1 MAKIFAA
8 PRPSD
13 PRQGLGRPIRKAGDQ
28 AEPGL
33 SYLLPILLIGLCIY
47 FGSRRQAILRLR
59 APRAAATPSD
69 YSFVDDDEDDDDFA
83 GQEAG
88 EATPLPAVADPIF
101 ASGAPIEDRPVKYLL
116 DAAPGT
122 SRGADR
128 IVDITRTIKGKGL
141 CSPRG

>member
-1 MAKIFAA
+1 MAKISAA
-8 PRPSD
+8 HRLPG

-59 APRAAATPSD
+59 APRPAASD
-69 YSFVDDDEDDDDFA
+69 YSFVDDDEDDDDFVA
-83 GQEAG
+83 QEAG

-116 DAAPGT
+116 DAATGT
-122 SRGADR
+122 SRDADR

>member
-1 MAKIFAA
+1 MAKIPAA
-8 PRPSD
+8 LHPPG
-13 PRQGLGRPIRKAGDQ
+13 PRQGPGRPIRKAGDK

-47 FGSRRQAILRLR
+47 FGSRRQAILRV
-59 APRAAATPSD
+59 PRAAAPSD

-83 GQEAG
+83 AQEAG

-116 DAAPGT
+116 DAAPAT

-128 IVDITRTIKGKGL
+128 IADITRTIKGKGL

>member
-1 MAKIFAA
+1 MAKISAA
-8 PRPSD
+8 LRPSG
-13 PRQGLGRPIRKAGDQ
+13 PRQGQDRPIRKAGDQ
-28 AEPGL
+28 AEPDL

-59 APRAAATPSD
+59 APSTAAPAD
-69 YSFVDDDEDDDDFA
+69 YNIVDDDEEDDDFVA
-83 GQEAG
+83 QEAG

-101 ASGAPIEDRPVKYLL
+101 ASGAPAEDRPVKYLL

-128 IVDITRTIKGKGL
+128 IVDITRTIRGKGL

>member
-1 MAKIFAA
+1 M
-8 PRPSD
+8 
-13 PRQGLGRPIRKAGDQ
+13 
-28 AEPGL
+28 

-59 APRAAATPSD
+59 APSTAAPAD
-69 YSFVDDDEDDDDFA
+69 YNIVDDDEEDDDFVA
-83 GQEAG
+83 QETG
-88 EATPLPAVADPIF
+88 EATPLPAVADAIF
-101 ASGAPIEDRPVKYLL
+101 ASGAPAEDRPVKYLL

-128 IVDITRTIKGKGL
+128 IVDITRTIRGKGL

>member
-1 MAKIFAA
+1 
-8 PRPSD
+8 
-13 PRQGLGRPIRKAGDQ
+13 
-28 AEPGL
+28 L

-59 APRAAATPSD
+59 APRAAAPTD
-69 YSFVDDDEDDDDFA
+69 YSFVDDDDDDDDGDFA

-88 EATPLPAVADPIF
+88 AAPPISAIADPVF
-101 ASGAPIEDRPVKYLL
+101 ASGAPADDRPVKYLL
-116 DAAPGT
+116 DAVPGT
-122 SRGADR
+122 SRDADR

>member
-1 MAKIFAA
+1 MAKIPAA
-8 PRPSD
+8 PHPPG
-13 PRQGLGRPIRKAGDQ
+13 PRQGLGRPIRKAGDK

-59 APRAAATPSD
+59 APRPAASD
-69 YSFVDDDEDDDDFA
+69 YSFVDDDEDDDDFVA
-83 GQEAG
+83 QEAG

-101 ASGAPIEDRPVKYLL
+101 ASGAPIEDHPVKYLL

-122 SRGADR
+122 ARDADR
-128 IVDITRTIKGKGL
+128 IVDITRTIRGKGL